1 MSSHRKFSATETES
15 MVRGIGGQ
23 SRPRAND
30 QKRIIDTMMMVKT
43 PENISF
49 QYEISGPFYRLVAY
63 LADLIFAF
71 GGYFI
76 VVVSLYFMMG
86 MAFWLIGD
94 VFLNPAQVFGLISG
108 VVFGFVL
115 VGFFLIFWF
124 YGAYMEAR
132 FNGQTLGKRLCGIR
146 VISVDGHA
154 IDGVQAT
161 LRNFFRFLD
170 IMPIVPLQML
180 LGLESQ
186 VFFAIPTFLIGL
198 GVMALNGKFQRV
210 GDLVAGTVVIFEEKK
225 HRPDLVEFED
235 ERVPKLAE
243 MIPADFVAS
252 RGLTQVVAEFAEQR
266 KYLAPQRSADIAN
279 HLAVPLMERFGMLA
293 NTDPDLFMCS
303 LYHRLFVTSEG
314 DDSLASQV
322 GQEKEVAV
330 PSASTPTEWGR
341 EL

>member
-1 MSSHRKFSATETES
+1 MSSDRTFSAAETDS
-15 MVRGIGGQ
+15 MVRGIGGLNSPQ
-23 SRPRAND
+23 AND
-30 QKRIIDTMMMVKT
+30 QKGGIDTMMLVKT

-49 QYEISGPFYRLVAY
+49 QYEISGPFYRFVAY

-71 GGYFI
+71 GGYFAVI
-76 VVVSLYFMMG
+76 ALFYFLLM
-86 MAFWLIGD
+86 FSIIFIGNAVGNIPPFFD
-94 VFLNPAQVFGLISG
+94 LFAGLAFGL
-108 VVFGFVL
+108 VM
-115 VGFFLIFWF
+115 VGFFLVYWF
-124 YGAYMEAR
+124 YGAYMETR

-186 VFFAIPTFLIGL
+186 VLFAIPTFLIGL
-198 GVMALNGKFQRV
+198 VVMALNRKFQRV

-225 HRPDLVEFED
+225 YRPDLIEFED

-243 MIPADFVAS
+243 LIPADFVAS

-266 KYLAPQRSADIAN
+266 TNLVPQRSADIAK
-279 HLAVPLMERFGMLA
+279 HVAVPLMDRFGIAA

-303 LYHRLFVTSEG
+303 LYHRLFVTQEG
-314 DDSLASQV
+314 DESQLGSEKQLVELSLPAPVENRIEQ
-322 GQEKEVAV
+322 
-330 PSASTPTEWGR
+330 
-341 EL
+341 